1 VSRPKTAATSGNLP
15 TWASAL
21 GDRLRRLRNGRS
33 ESLADVSAATGISAS
48 FLSLL
53 EQGRTDVSLGR
64 LLPLLDH
71 YGLDLA
77 EAVPQA
83 APSGRGVVRRGERPV
98 LFSPA
103 EGIDVSLAAPD
114 QHRAFV
120 PLVVEYRRGSVMEN
134 WSEHD
139 GDEFVFVLAGSLV
152 VEFAAD
158 TEPLILDE
166 GDSISFR
173 GRKAHRLSPAHGAAA
188 RALVVT
194 TSTAHGL

>member
-1 VSRPKTAATSGNLP
+1 MPRSKPAATSGKLP
-15 TWASAL
+15 VWASAL
-21 GDRLRRLRNGRS
+21 GDRLRRLRNDRA

-71 YGLDLA
+71 FGLDLA
-77 EAVPQA
+77 DAVPQA
-83 APSGRGVVRRGERPV
+83 ASSGRGIVRRSERPI

-103 EGIDVSLAAPD
+103 EGIDVCLAAPD

-120 PLVVEYRRGSVMEN
+120 PLVVEYRRGSAMEN

-139 GDEFVFVLAGSLV
+139 GDEFVFVLEGSLV
-152 VEFAAD
+152 VEFATD
-158 TEPLILDE
+158 PDPLTLDE

-173 GRKAHRLSPAHGAAA
+173 GRKAHRLSPARGVAA

-194 TSTAHGL
+194 TGTTRGM

>member
-1 VSRPKTAATSGNLP
+1 MAGNLP

-21 GDRLRRLRNGRS
+21 GDRLRRLRNDRA
-33 ESLADVSAATGISAS
+33 ESLAEVSAATGISAS

-77 EAVPQA
+77 DAVPQA
-83 APSGRGVVRRGERPV
+83 ASPGGGVVRRAERPI

-103 EGIDVSLAAPD
+103 EGIDVCLAAPD

-120 PLVVEYRRGSVMEN
+120 PLVVEYRKGSTMDT
-134 WSEHD
+134 WSEHE

-152 VEFAAD
+152 VEFATD
-158 TEPLILDE
+158 PDPLTLDE

-173 GRKAHRLSPAHGAAA
+173 GRKAHRLSPARGGAA

-194 TSTAHGL
+194 TGTTHRP

>member
-1 VSRPKTAATSGNLP
+1 MTSNNVP
-15 TWASAL
+15 AWASAL
-21 GDRLRRLRNGRS
+21 GNRLRKLRNHRA
-33 ESLADVSAATGISAS
+33 ESLAEVAAATGISAS

-77 EAVPQA
+77 EVLDQESSPV
-83 APSGRGVVRRGERPV
+83 RGVVRRSERPM

-103 EGIDVSLAAPD
+103 EGIDVYLAAPD

-120 PLVVEYRRGSVMEN
+120 PLIAEYRRGSVMDS

-139 GDEFVFVLAGSLV
+139 GEEFVFVLDGSLIIQ
-152 VEFAAD
+152 FADAD
-158 TEPLILDE
+158 DVALDE
-166 GDSISFR
+166 GDSLFFPGRR
-173 GRKAHRLSPAHGAAA
+173 GHRLFPAPGRSA
-188 RALVVT
+188 RALIVT
-194 TSTAHGL
+194 TGGARHS